1 MKKIIYILAFSVF
14 FTASMANTVYAI
26 KETKYT
32 AENSINDTK
41 SIISKI
47 DYNDVIKKAEE
58 HSYDLKSA
66 DFSILISKQ
75 GITDARS
82 EYYPKLNLGATTEY
96 TKNFRNQR
104 ESTVM
109 SIGDS
114 FINPYTR
121 YQTVFGVNLAYNLFD
136 FGVRGNVLK
145 MAKEDVEIKKME
157 EKQHLQ
163 DLVLNVT
170 DTYAKIL
177 MLIAQEKAYN
187 QMLELQEKNLGYYKR
202 LYDAKVVSSTDL
214 NLAKV
219 NLEQTK
225 KQLSELKSL
234 KEEALSWLSF
244 YTGEDYDKE
253 NIEASEFEK
262 IEFNPFENK
271 DIEKSV
277 VWKLHEKIINK
288 KGYEVKAAKRVN
300 YPKITAYSRY
310 YMYGSDYSS
319 YTDNIDNIRPS
330 NFSVGGSI
338 NMPVFDGFKNSA
350 NIKTK
355 KLELE
360 QLLVE
365 RDKAVAEYVTKL
377 AVMRSNLTYLN
388 KQIAD
393 NELIEAELEKKV
405 SSTEKLVANRIA
417 SPIEGNNAKI
427 ELIKQNIESVKN
439 ETAKEAIIRV
449 MEALTREYK

>member
-1 MKKIIYILAFSVF
+1 MKQLIYILIITVF
-14 FTASMANTVYAI
+14 FISQISNTVHAI
-26 KETKYT
+26 KETKNKTPEKTEQSLPLT
-32 AENSINDTK
+32 AKIN
-41 SIISKI
+41 
-47 DYNDVIKKAEE
+47 YNDVIKKAEA
-58 HSYDLKSA
+58 HSYDLKAA

-96 TKNFRNQR
+96 NKNYRDNAS
-104 ESTVM
+104 STVM
-109 SIGDS
+109 SVGDS

-121 YQTVFGVNLAYNLFD
+121 YQTVLGVNLSYNIFD
-136 FGVRGNVLK
+136 FGLRRNVLK

-157 EKQHLQ
+157 EKQQLQ
-163 DLVLNVT
+163 ELVLNVT

-177 MLIAQEKAYN
+177 MLFAQENAYE
-187 QMLELQEKNLGYYKR
+187 QMEVLQEKNLEYYKR
-202 LYDAKVVSSTDL
+202 LYDAKVVSSTEL

-225 KQLSELKSL
+225 KQISEIKSL
-234 KEEALSWLSF
+234 KEEALNWLSF
-244 YTGEDYDKE
+244 YTGENYDKE
-253 NIEASEFEK
+253 NLEAADFEET
-262 IEFNPFENK
+262 EFNPYEDK

-288 KGYEVKAAKRVN
+288 KGYELKAAKRVN
-300 YPKITAYSRY
+300 YPKISAYSRY
-310 YMYGSDYSS
+310 NLYGSDYSS
-319 YTDNIDNIRPS
+319 YNDNLGNIKPS
-330 NFSVGGSI
+330 NLSIGGAI
-338 NMPVFDGFKNSA
+338 NMPLFDGFKNSA

-355 KLELE
+355 KFELE

-388 KQIAD
+388 KQID
-393 NELIEAELEKKV
+393 NNFLIEQELIKKADSLEKLAK
-405 SSTEKLVANRIA
+405 NRVA
-417 SPIEGNNAKI
+417 SPIESNNAKI
-427 ELIKQNIESVKN
+427 ELLKQNIEAVKN

-449 MEALTREYK
+449 IEALSREYK